1 MATKDYYLILG
12 VSRKESL
19 RGIREAFRSL
29 AKRYHPD
36 YIGSQGTQ
44 FFQDIV
50 EAYQVLSDPEKRR
63 LYNQGLHHAEGRI
76 ESATEPVVT
85 DQGPQPEPLV
95 PEPMSVLRG
104 FHTVHP
110 SIDALLERFRRNFT
124 GLGVPKGER
133 LEALSVEV
141 TLSPHEALRGG
152 VVPIGV
158 PIFYPCPVCGG
169 SGRDWFFP
177 CTYCHQQ
184 GMVEEEEIV
193 RVRIPPL
200 VGDGAVMDVPIRG
213 LGIHNFYLRLYIR
226 VAA

>member
-12 VSRKESL
+12 VSRQESPS
-19 RGIREAFRSL
+19 GIREAFRSL

-36 YIGSQGTQ
+36 YVGSPGTRL
-44 FFQDIV
+44 FQDIV

-63 LYNQGLHHAEGRI
+63 LYNQGLRHAEGQR
-76 ESATEPVVT
+76 EVASEPIVAG
-85 DQGPQPEPLV
+85 QWSQPESLV

-104 FHTVHP
+104 FQTIHP
-110 SIDALLERFRRNFT
+110 STEALFERFQRNFT
-124 GLGVPKGER
+124 GFGIPKGER
-133 LEALSVEV
+133 LEALSIEV
-141 TLSPHEALRGG
+141 ILSPQEALYGG

-158 PIFYPCPVCGG
+158 PVFYLCPVCGG

-177 CTYCHQQ
+177 CTSCHQQ

-200 VGDGAVMDVPIRG
+200 VRDGTVVEVPIRG

-226 VAA
+226 VAV